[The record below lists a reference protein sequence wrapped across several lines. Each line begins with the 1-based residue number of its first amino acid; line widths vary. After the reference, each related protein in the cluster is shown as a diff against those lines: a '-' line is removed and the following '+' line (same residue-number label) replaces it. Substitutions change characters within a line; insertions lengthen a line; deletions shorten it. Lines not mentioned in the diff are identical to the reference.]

1 MIQFPNIKLVDSADG
16 ASCVFSSFLPYLDM
30 WSMNMSLGNGIVDF
44 RITK

>member
-1 MIQFPNIKLVDSADG
+1 MIQFPNIKLFDAAEG
-16 ASCVFSSFLPYLDM
+16 ASCVFSSFLPYLGN